1 MARRKLPVE
10 FRRPIR
16 VQVNRPHGLA
26 VTDPK
31 TVAKANEEM
40 LRLHELEVAK
50 ENKRRLKLWKRYYK
64 RPELV
69 ADSLPGFAVVN
80 TLVEFPVDWKGNAGG
95 HHFSGPVV
103 VPGASKSGRPP
114 KERSYEELE
123 RLLDRVN
130 EIKRKNGFRHD
141 RDALRFIAERDKDYR
156 RPASY
161 RRGLESW
168 VRNLEQRLQ
177 VAKRWRDKID
187 RLTAAAM
194 LSLKLARR
202 EVLRKKSK
210 GSQ

>member
-50 ENKRRLKLWKRYYK
+50 ERKRRLKLLKPYYK
-64 RPELV
+64 KPELV

-123 RLLDRVN
+123 RLLDSVN

-141 RDALRFIAERDKDYR
+141 RDALRVRARQ
-156 RPASY
+156 PAGPAI
-161 RRGLESW
+161 GLQSSGSW
-168 VRNLEQRLQ
+168 
-177 VAKRWRDKID
+177 D
-187 RLTAAAM
+187 
-194 LSLKLARR
+194 
-202 EVLRKKSK
+202 
-210 GSQ
+210 

>member
-1 MARRKLPVE
+1 MAPRKKLPVE

-16 VQVNRPHGLA
+16 VQVNRPRGLA
-26 VTDPK
+26 VTDPE

-50 ENKRRLKLWKRYYK
+50 EYKRRRQLLRRHYK

-69 ADSLPGFAVVN
+69 ADSLPGFAVVT

-103 VPGASKSGRPP
+103 LPGASKSGRPP

-123 RLLDRVN
+123 RLLDSVN

-141 RDALRFIAERDKDYR
+141 RDALRVRARQ
-156 RPASY
+156 PAGPAI
-161 RRGLESW
+161 GLQSSGSW
-168 VRNLEQRLQ
+168 
-177 VAKRWRDKID
+177 
-187 RLTAAAM
+187 
-194 LSLKLARR
+194 
-202 EVLRKKSK
+202 
-210 GSQ
+210 G